1 MTKVQVPRTKSHI
14 NEREAAENMAFWMNE
29 MGLRPKHIENT
40 KTTHQSKKYPEPEKS
55 DWYKQGKECPF

>member
-1 MTKVQVPRTKSHI
+1 MSKWDVTDQPFEILDDT
-14 NEREAAENMAFWMNE
+14 FFDQ

-40 KTTHQSKKYPEPEKS
+40 TTTPQSKKYPEPEKS